1 MAFDKTL
8 VRGFTYMN
16 TGNPGF
22 APGFYTINYNG
33 DSADW
38 VASADLDTYLRANGV
53 CPNDGVLLTCTSG
66 SNLVSLGAFIE
77 NGGLLEVQKASL
89 SVIT

>member
-1 MAFDKTL
+1 MAFDKSL

-22 APGFYTINYNG
+22 APGFYTINYDG
-33 DSADW
+33 PSADW

-53 CPNDGVLLTCTSG
+53 CPNDGVHLTCTSG
-66 SNLVSLGAFIE
+66 NVLVALGAFIE
-77 NGGLLEVQKASL
+77 NGGQLEVHNAAL
-89 SVIT
+89 AVIT